1 MDSEPN
7 FLDKSG
13 QANETE
19 PTTVS
24 FRDAVRFWTK
34 LGFISFGG
42 PAGQIGIMQSEL
54 VDRKGWIGQQDFLR
68 GLNFAMLLPGPEAQQ
83 LAAYLGWRIHG
94 LRGALYAGI
103 AFVVPGTLIILAL
116 GWLAAAHGDQ
126 PFVAAAFGGI
136 KPVVVAIVLHA
147 LWRIGSRTL
156 HSAAA
161 YGLAIAAFLALYVF
175 SVPFPA
181 VVIAAGL
188 FGLLFP
194 SAVQMSGGH
203 GADSANGNQNG
214 TVRPEGSARD
224 QLWRFCRITA
234 VFVVLWLGPVL
245 VALAM
250 LGPTPWSGIVQ
261 LFTTAAF
268 VTFGGAYAVLP
279 YIAEAAVQTHGW
291 LSPSQM
297 IDGLALAEST
307 PGPLI
312 LVTVYV
318 GFFAGWGAVGTLSP
332 IAAGLL
338 GGLMTAYVTFLPCF
352 WFILAAAPF
361 VDRIQDNPK
370 ALGALSAITA
380 AIVGVVLNL
389 AVFFGG
395 AVFLPSG
402 TVAVSTINWLAIVGA
417 CIAFGALVKFKVSV
431 PLLIAA
437 GAILGLLHQIV
448 F

>member
-1 MDSEPN
+1 MDSEP
-7 FLDKSG
+7 KSFSSSR
-13 QANETE
+13 QTE
-19 PTTVS
+19 NGAAADVS
-24 FRDAVRFWTK
+24 FGDAIRFWTK

-54 VDRKGWIGQQDFLR
+54 VDRRGWIGQQDFLR

-83 LAAYLGWRIHG
+83 LAAYLGWRLHG
-94 LRGALYAGI
+94 IRGALYAGI
-103 AFVVPGTLIILAL
+103 SFIVPGTLVILAL
-116 GWLAAAHGDQ
+116 AWLAAAQGDQ
-126 PFVAAAFGGI
+126 PFVAAAFAGI

-181 VVIAAGL
+181 VVIAAGV

-194 SAVQMSGGH
+194 SAVQAPSGH
-203 GADSANGNQNG
+203 GADAATSNGA
-214 TVRPEGSARD
+214 PAAGSAAKS
-224 QLWRFCRITA
+224 QQVWRFIRITA
-234 VFVVLWLGPVL
+234 IFIALWLGPVI
-245 VALAM
+245 VALTA
-250 LGPTPWSGIVQ
+250 LGTDPWGGIVQ

-279 YIAEAAVQTHGW
+279 YIAEAAVETHGW

-318 GFFAGWGAVGTLSP
+318 GFFAGWGAVGALTPLVSGLVG
-332 IAAGLL
+332 GLL
-338 GGLMTAYVTFLPCF
+338 TAYVTFLPCF

-380 AIVGVVLNL
+380 AIVGVILNL
-389 AVFFGG
+389 AVFFGE

-402 TVAVSTINWLAIVGA
+402 LSDLAAINWLAIVGA
-417 CIAFGALVKFKVSV
+417 CVAFAALARFKMSV

-437 GAILGLLHQIV
+437 GAVVGLLYLILV
-448 F
+448 